1 MGRDASGLSDSL
13 RGRSSQVWATG
24 CSQGALVRSEAS
36 GGTHDGS
43 ESDLAGGNEDKEAGT
58 PHPPLR
64 ENRQKRKSN
73 MNRTFFDTHTH
84 LTDADS
90 DPAAYYARAAENGVT
105 FAEPEFCRL

>member
-24 CSQGALVRSEAS
+24 RSQGALVRSEAS

-58 PHPPLR
+58 PHPPLLDLSSALA
-64 ENRQKRKSN
+64 NLAGLGAPS
-73 MNRTFFDTHTH
+73 HH
-84 LTDADS
+84 PSLS
-90 DPAAYYARAAENGVT
+90 SGDP
-105 FAEPEFCRL
+105 

>member
-1 MGRDASGLSDSL
+1 MGRDESGLSDSL

-58 PHPPLR
+58 PQPLLDLSSALANLAALGAPGHHP
-64 ENRQKRKSN
+64 S
-73 MNRTFFDTHTH
+73 
-84 LTDADS
+84 S
-90 DPAAYYARAAENGVT
+90 SSGDP
-105 FAEPEFCRL
+105 